1 MNTQRLYDYVLES
14 VFGVYLLDPEA
25 LRLRLA
31 EVGVEASIRLT
42 LEGLEF
48 SLPELYDFALLE
60 AQPKVDGDGDVK
72 CEQSYLS
79 FRRCLYGQQTQV
91 MLHAL
96 GGEVVIA
103 QNHHY
108 VNKSIYR
115 LQLLS

>member
-14 VFGVYLLDPEA
+14 VFGVYLLDPAA
-25 LRLRLA
+25 LRHRLA
-31 EVGVEASIRLT
+31 EVGVEASLRIT

-60 AQPKVDGDGDVK
+60 AKVDGDVK
-72 CEQSYLS
+72 GEQSYLS

-91 MLHAL
+91 MLRTL

-103 QNHHY
+103 RNHHH